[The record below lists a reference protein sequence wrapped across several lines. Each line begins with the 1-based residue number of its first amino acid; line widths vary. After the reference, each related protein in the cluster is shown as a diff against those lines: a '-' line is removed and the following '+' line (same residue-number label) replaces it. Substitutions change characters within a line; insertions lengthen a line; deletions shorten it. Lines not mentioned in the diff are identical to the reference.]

1 MNAQNFDSMTTP
13 VSPSGGFGRGPIVPY
28 VPGLDGLRA
37 LAVIAVIVYHANK
50 QWLGGGFLGVE
61 VFFVISGYLITLLL
75 IAERERTGTVSFG
88 QFWFRRARRL
98 LPALFTMLI
107 ALVTYVAFFERDYL
121 GTLRGDVIAGVS
133 YVANWFQIWTGS
145 SYTSASEFA
154 PLRHLWSLAV
164 EEQFYIVWPV
174 IMFVLLHRVRG
185 RAIAIF
191 GGVFLAG
198 AIAISVYTAV
208 MYIPGNL
215 SDASQTMSLFGREVQ
230 RTDFLY
236 LGTLSRSSGLLLGAA
251 LATVW
256 QPWAIRRGTGAKNA
270 NALDLA
276 GVLSVVAL
284 AFMSVQFKEVVLV
297 QDVGSQGY
305 DLLYQG
311 GFALVGVATL
321 VAIATVTHPRSRLGR
336 YVLGSTVLVWIG
348 RRSYGLY
355 LYHWVIFQAY
365 RQDTKQLGTPLG
377 VVECV
382 ALVALSLILSELSY
396 RFVET
401 PIRKGQLSA
410 AWRRWRTRQG
420 ALRGPLPIAVA
431 AIAVV
436 PVFAIVSMAGAT
448 VNKNDVQQ
456 SLDDNQGAV
465 VTTPVTATTEPTTA
479 TTVAPPT
486 TQPVQ
491 KFDVFALGDSVML
504 GSAKKLSAQGIVV
517 DAIKSRQVRE
527 GLQVINYYTS
537 IRQLGDNVVIHLG
550 TNGSTTTETFHQL
563 MGPMVDVERVVV
575 LTVRVPGR
583 PYEQTNNA
591 IINALPARF
600 PNVTVVDWF
609 TLSDGKKDWF
619 ARDGIHLNGVGQ
631 DAYVSA
637 ILSALGRTPVAPPTT
652 TDTTTP

>member
-1 MNAQNFDSMTTP
+1 MNTQNLHSMTAP
-13 VSPSGGFGRGPIVPY
+13 ASPSGGFGRGPIVPY

-107 ALVTYVAFFERDYL
+107 ALITYVAFFERDYL

-145 SYTSASEFA
+145 SYTSSAEFA

-174 IMFVLLHRVRG
+174 VMFVLLRLVRG

-191 GGVFLAG
+191 GGVFLLA

-256 QPWAIRRGTGAKNA
+256 QPWAIRRGTAGKNA

-276 GVLSVVAL
+276 GVVSLAAL
-284 AFMSVQFKEVVLV
+284 VFMCVQFKDVVLV

-311 GFALVGVATL
+311 GLALVGVATL

-336 YVLGSTVLVWIG
+336 YVLGSAVLVWIG

-377 VVECV
+377 VAEFVG
-382 ALVALSLILSELSY
+382 LVALSLALSEVSY
-396 RFVET
+396 RFIET

-410 AWRRWRTRQG
+410 AFRRWRAHQG
-420 ALRGPLPIAVA
+420 GVRGPLPVVA
-431 AIAVV
+431 ALLSLV

-448 VNKNDVQQ
+448 VNTNDVQQ

-465 VTTPVTATTEPTTA
+465 VTTPTTVPTTA

-491 KFDVFALGDSVML
+491 KFDVFAMGDSVML
-504 GSAKKLSAQGIVV
+504 GSAKKLTAQGLVV
-517 DAIKSRQVRE
+517 DAVKSRQVRE

-537 IRQLGDNVVIHLG
+537 IGQLGDNVVIHLG

-563 MGPMVDVERVVV
+563 IEPMAAVPRVVV

-583 PYEQTNNA
+583 PYQDANNA

-609 TLSDGKKDWF
+609 RLSEDKKSWF
-619 ARDGIHLNGVGQ
+619 AGDGIHLNGVGQ

-652 TDTTTP
+652 VPVATTP

>member
-1 MNAQNFDSMTTP
+1 
-13 VSPSGGFGRGPIVPY
+13 VSPSGGIGRGPIVPY

-75 IAERERTGTVSFG
+75 VAERERTGTVSFG

-107 ALVTYVAFFERDYL
+107 ALITYVAFFNRDYL
-121 GTLRGDVIAGVS
+121 GTLRGDVVAGVS

-145 SYTSASEFA
+145 SYTSSAEFA

-174 IMFVLLHRVRG
+174 IMFVLLRRVRG

-191 GGVFLAG
+191 GGVFLLA
-198 AIAISVYTAV
+198 AIAISVYVAALYV
-208 MYIPGNL
+208 PGNL

-230 RTDFLY
+230 RTDYLY

-251 LATVW
+251 LATMW
-256 QPWAIRRGTGAKNA
+256 QPWAIRRGTAGKNA

-276 GVLSVVAL
+276 GVVSLVAL
-284 AFMSVQFKEVVLV
+284 AVMCVRFKDVVLV

-336 YVLGSTVLVWIG
+336 YVLGSAILVWIG

-355 LYHWVIFQAY
+355 LYHWVIFQIY

-377 VVECV
+377 LAEFMG
-382 ALVALSLILSELSY
+382 LVALSLALSEVSY

-401 PIRKGQLSA
+401 PIRKGQLTA
-410 AWRRWRTRQG
+410 AFRRWRAHQG
-420 ALRGPLPIAVA
+420 GVRGPLPV
-431 AIAVV
+431 AIAACALV
-436 PVFAIVSMAGAT
+436 PLFAIVSMAGAA
-448 VNKNDVQQ
+448 VNANDVQQ
-456 SLDDNQGAV
+456 GLDDNEGAV
-465 VTTPVTATTEPTTA
+465 VTTPTTMPTTA
-479 TTVAPPT
+479 TSVAPAT

-504 GSAKKLSAQGIVV
+504 GSAKKLTAQGIVV
-517 DAIKSRQVRE
+517 DAVKSRQVRE

-537 IRQLGDNVVIHLG
+537 IGQLGDNVVIHLG

-563 MGPMVDVERVVV
+563 IEPMSQISKVVV

-583 PYEQTNNA
+583 PYQKANNE

-609 TLSDGKKDWF
+609 TLSQNNKSWFSGDGV
-619 ARDGIHLNGVGQ
+619 HLNGAGQ
-631 DAYVSA
+631 DAYVAA
-637 ILSALGRTPVAPPTT
+637 ILAALGRTPAAPPTAT
-652 TDTTTP
+652 STP

>member
-1 MNAQNFDSMTTP
+1 MNTQNLHSMTAP

-75 IAERERTGTVSFG
+75 IAERERTGSVSFG

-98 LPALFTMLI
+98 LPALFIMLI
-107 ALVTYVAFFERDYL
+107 ALMTYVAFFERDYL

-145 SYTSASEFA
+145 SYTSSAEFA

-174 IMFVLLHRVRG
+174 LMFVLLRRVRG

-191 GGVFLAG
+191 GGIFLLA

-208 MYIPGNL
+208 MYVPGNL

-256 QPWAIRRGTGAKNA
+256 QPWAIRRGTAGKNA

-276 GVLSVVAL
+276 GVASLGAL
-284 AFMSVQFKEVVLV
+284 AFMCVQFKDVVLV
-297 QDVGSQGY
+297 EDVGSQGY

-321 VAIATVTHPRSRLGR
+321 IAIATVTHPRSRLGR

-355 LYHWVIFQAY
+355 LYHWVIFQIY

-377 VVECV
+377 IAEFVG
-382 ALVALSLILSELSY
+382 LVALSLALSEVSY
-396 RFVET
+396 RFIET
-401 PIRKGQLSA
+401 PIRKGQISA
-410 AWRRWRTRQG
+410 AYRRWRAHQG
-420 ALRGPLPIAVA
+420 GVRGPLPVAVA
-431 AIAVV
+431 ALAIV
-436 PVFAIVSMAGAT
+436 PLFAIVSMAGAT
-448 VNKNDVQQ
+448 VNTNDVQQ
-456 SLDDNQGAV
+456 GLDDNEGAV
-465 VTTPVTATTEPTTA
+465 VTTPTTVPTTA
-479 TTVAPPT
+479 TSIAPPT

-491 KFDVFALGDSVML
+491 KFDIFALGDSVML
-504 GSAKKLSAQGIVV
+504 GSAKKLTAQGIVV
-517 DAIKSRQVRE
+517 DAVKSRQVRE

-537 IRQLGDNVVIHLG
+537 IGQLGDNVVIHLG

-563 MGPMVDVERVVV
+563 MEPMANVKRVVV
-575 LTVRVPGR
+575 LTVRVPRR
-583 PYEQTNNA
+583 PYQQANND
-591 IINALPARF
+591 IIRALPARF
-600 PNVTVVDWF
+600 PNVTVVDWHE
-609 TLSDGKKDWF
+609 LSKDNKSWF
-619 ARDGIHLNGVGQ
+619 AGDGVHLNGAGQ
-631 DAYVSA
+631 DAYVAA
-637 ILSALGRTPVAPPTT
+637 ILAALGRTPVAPPATT
-652 TDTTTP
+652 VAPTP

>member
-1 MNAQNFDSMTTP
+1 MNAQNLRSMTPP
-13 VSPSGGFGRGPIVPY
+13 VSPSGGIGRGPIVPY

-75 IAERERTGTVSFG
+75 VAERERTGTVSFG

-107 ALVTYVAFFERDYL
+107 ALITYVAFFNRDYL
-121 GTLRGDVIAGVS
+121 GTLRGDVVAGVS

-145 SYTSASEFA
+145 SYTSSAEFA

-174 IMFVLLHRVRG
+174 IMFVLLRRVRG

-191 GGVFLAG
+191 GGVFLLA
-198 AIAISVYTAV
+198 AIAISVYVAALYV
-208 MYIPGNL
+208 PGNL

-230 RTDFLY
+230 RTDYLY

-251 LATVW
+251 LATMW
-256 QPWAIRRGTGAKNA
+256 QPWAIRRGTAGKNA

-276 GVLSVVAL
+276 GVVSLVAL
-284 AFMSVQFKEVVLV
+284 AVMCVRFKDVVLV

-336 YVLGSTVLVWIG
+336 YVLGSAILVWIG

-355 LYHWVIFQAY
+355 LYHWVIFQIY

-377 VVECV
+377 LAEFVG
-382 ALVALSLILSELSY
+382 LVALSLALSEVSY

-401 PIRKGQLSA
+401 PIRKGQLTA
-410 AWRRWRTRQG
+410 AFRRWRAHQG
-420 ALRGPLPIAVA
+420 GVRGPLPV
-431 AIAVV
+431 AIAACALV
-436 PVFAIVSMAGAT
+436 PLFAIVSMAGAA
-448 VNKNDVQQ
+448 VNANDVQQ
-456 SLDDNQGAV
+456 GLDDNEGAV
-465 VTTPVTATTEPTTA
+465 VTTPTTVPATATS
-479 TTVAPPT
+479 VAPAT

-504 GSAKKLSAQGIVV
+504 GSAKKLTAQGIVV
-517 DAIKSRQVRE
+517 DAVKSRQVRE

-537 IRQLGDNVVIHLG
+537 IGQLGDNVVIHLG

-563 MGPMVDVERVVV
+563 IEPMSQISKVVV

-583 PYEQTNNA
+583 PYQKANNE

-609 TLSDGKKDWF
+609 TLSQNNKSWFSGDGV
-619 ARDGIHLNGVGQ
+619 HLNGVGQ
-631 DAYVSA
+631 DAYVAA
-637 ILSALGRTPVAPPTT
+637 ILAALGRTPAAPPTAT
-652 TDTTTP
+652 STP